1 MTDWVRVRR
10 DAATGIE
17 SIRAHFEGHAY
28 DPHSH
33 EQYLVGVT
41 EDGVQEFTCR
51 RQVQRSTAGRVILM
65 EPGEAHD
72 GRAPRGAS
80 FRYVVLYLPQ
90 AWFSRELGFRAPV
103 DVDAALARSIHR
115 AWWTLN
121 DDASPRL
128 AVDDAL
134 DRLRHALEAHCASAV
149 PLPAAERSATRT
161 VRRARDLLHA
171 LGDEDPGLEEL
182 ARRAGAAS
190 RFQLSRDFRAA
201 FGLPPHAYLVQ
212 LRLSEARR
220 RLASGETPAEAA
232 AAAGFADQSHL
243 GRWFQRAYRMTPAAY
258 RRACTDVPDRS
269 PAAAE

>member
-10 DAATGIE
+10 DAGTGIE
-17 SIRAHFEGHAY
+17 TIRAHFEGHAY

-80 FRYVVLYLPQ
+80 FRYLALYLPQ
-90 AWFSRELGFRAPV
+90 AWLPRALGFRAPV
-103 DVDAALARSIHR
+103 DEDHALARAIHR
-115 AWWTLN
+115 AWRRLVDET
-121 DDASPRL
+121 APRL

-134 DRLRHALEAHCASAV
+134 DRLRQALEAHCGRAV
-149 PLPAAERSATRT
+149 AAPAAERSATRA

-212 LRLSEARR
+212 LRLAEARR
-220 RLASGETPAEAA
+220 RLASGETPATAA

-243 GRWFQRAYRMTPAAY
+243 GRWFRRAYRMTPAAY

-269 PAAAE
+269 RPTAR